1 MACCMQH
8 RAWTLW
14 VGPSRNARRRT
25 ASASQTRR
33 VKTRNAPARAV
44 ISPIT
49 HEPPPR
55 FMSNVSVLV
64 HTLTLVYSPSSR
76 GSGARLSA
84 PPARSSINSASALSS
99 LSLSRM
105 RLRRP
110 LEAAAAAHDDVVGA
124 LRALLVRQHLDGQRR
139 GNGRLWRRLARAP
152 EAVAGRPVGRPLPG
166 SAELPRAARRTLRR
180 CRSRAGALPLWGGL

>member
-1 MACCMQH
+1 M
-8 RAWTLW
+8 
-14 VGPSRNARRRT
+14 
-25 ASASQTRR
+25 
-33 VKTRNAPARAV
+33 
-44 ISPIT
+44 
-49 HEPPPR
+49 
-55 FMSNVSVLV
+55 

-84 PPARSSINSASALSS
+84 PPARSSIHSASALSS

-139 GNGRLWRRLARAP
+139 RNGRLWRRLARAP

-180 CRSRAGALPLWGGL
+180 RRGRAGALPRGHCQAGTFDRAAAPTTMSATYSVLVTLGGVVHLGWG